1 MGQRW
6 PLVLIALCRA
16 ELAVLASLCRAVRAA
31 LASLCRAALA
41 SSVDLP
47 LRGSEAKTAS
57 GMAGHVQR
65 GMWKDSGGCSEDE
78 ELST

>member
-16 ELAVLASLCRAVRAA
+16 ELAVLASLCRAV
-31 LASLCRAALA
+31 RAALA

-78 ELST
+78 ELFT